1 MQRIPRRIVR
11 RAMSLALLGDY
22 RRATG
27 LLTDLLSRFP
37 GCADLWAD
45 RGHIYE
51 FRAACEYCDR
61 RATRVQRDRLYT
73 RAARDYRM
81 ALRVQ
86 PNHVRA
92 LVGLGDVVV
101 GSRTHA
107 SGPMILATRT
117 SQKPWSYGSSIGA
130 RRPQPVSHS
139 THVSASQRECPAGP
153 PPDGSL
159 TRRSSGRASD
169 WLVWPSGPCG
179 PPLNAALRCLRTR
192 RTW

>member
-1 MQRIPRRIVR
+1 
-11 RAMSLALLGDY
+11 MSLALLGDY

-92 LVGLGDVVV
+92 LVGLGDVE
-101 GSRTHA
+101 G
-107 SGPMILATRT
+107 
-117 SQKPWSYGSSIGA
+117 W
-130 RRPQPVSHS
+130 QPKFGIKRG
-139 THVSASQRECPAGP
+139 QAGP
-153 PPDGSL
+153 PVADDDD
-159 TRRSSGRASD
+159 AEE
-169 WLVWPSGPCG
+169 
-179 PPLNAALRCLRTR
+179 
-192 RTW
+192 